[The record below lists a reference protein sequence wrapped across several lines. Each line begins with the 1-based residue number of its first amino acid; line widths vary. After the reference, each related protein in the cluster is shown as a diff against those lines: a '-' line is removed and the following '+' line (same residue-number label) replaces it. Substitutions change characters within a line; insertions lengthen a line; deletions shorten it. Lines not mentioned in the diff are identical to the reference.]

1 MSGLWLSW
9 FITEFGEI
17 RFNGQSSAPM
27 QLLLF
32 YMDRIVSYSDLLFN
46 REASICCRYFNNFFE
61 GEFVLYRH
69 KTLPYAVHTF
79 YRRCNGRA
87 SCNCAVAVK
96 AGDDV
101 LLVDK
106 CGPTESSTGGFYP
119 ITVELFRNGI
129 LTPGFQILSYYEG
142 RKIKVGWC
150 QYCALII
157 LSAYSKVWTINTSGL
172 QSLFN
177 SSLHDFASLCVK
189 KNLSVLLLNHL
200 LKHRGGFQ

>member
-1 MSGLWLSW
+1 MKTDL
-9 FITEFGEI
+9 FITEI
-17 RFNGQSSAPM
+17 C
-27 QLLLF
+27 
-32 YMDRIVSYSDLLFN
+32 
-46 REASICCRYFNNFFE
+46 SICCRYFNNFFE

-106 CGPTESSTGGFYP
+106 CGPAESSTGGFYP
-119 ITVELFRNGI
+119 ITVKLFRNGI

-142 RKIKVGWC
+142 RKIKVGLC
-150 QYCALII
+150 QYWAFI
-157 LSAYSKVWTINTSGL
+157 LSAYSKVWTINTCGCHC
-172 QSLFN
+172 LFN
-177 SSLHDFASLCVK
+177 LSMQP
-189 KNLSVLLLNHL
+189 SVLQRSLTVIL
-200 LKHRGGFQ
+200 